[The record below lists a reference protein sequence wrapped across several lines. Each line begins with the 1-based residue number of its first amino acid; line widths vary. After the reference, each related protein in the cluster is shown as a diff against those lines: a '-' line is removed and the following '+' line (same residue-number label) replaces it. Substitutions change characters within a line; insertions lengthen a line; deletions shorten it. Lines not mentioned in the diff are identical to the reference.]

1 MDVGNAVISKFSS
14 WRTGELCNFVTQ
26 VMKFGRGLG
35 WKKIPFKKFLNLDF
49 TLYDRIVTCV
59 MLCHYFSSEE
69 IFNN

>member
-1 MDVGNAVISKFSS
+1 MWEKTTDNQCMEKTAKA
-14 WRTGELCNFVTQ
+14 LP
-26 VMKFGRGLG
+26 
-35 WKKIPFKKFLNLDF
+35 KKYQLIQFKKFLNLDF